1 MFGNVM
7 MLSSSPAAPSL
18 DTITGAGGDMLEFAI
33 TQGTQVVNWILSN
46 PYTLAMLGMFIGGF
60 AVSMIARIVYAL

>member
-7 MLSSSPAAPSL
+7 MLSSTPAAPSL

-33 TQGTQVVNWILSN
+33 TQGTQVVNWILGN